1 VRAALAVVLLAF
13 LLGCS
18 PEAPAPRALTGSRLN
33 QIAYTLQVLGKEKPE
48 VLSLL
53 RPDMTDG
60 KEDRL
65 GQFLMREKASL
76 QPMQEDD
83 IRKLVVDG
91 WGHSFNLAKRAD
103 VALRDPASPLLRF
116 PGDILVWSS
125 GPDGTNQL
133 GRGDDVV
140 YTPTQ

>member
-1 VRAALAVVLLAF
+1 MRAIVAVVLLGG

-18 PEAPAPRALTGSRLN
+18 PETPAPRVQTVYRLK
-33 QIAYTLQVLGKEKPE
+33 QIAYTLEVLRKEKTDA
-48 VLSLL
+48 LSLL
-53 RPDMTDG
+53 VPGANDG

-65 GQFLMREKASL
+65 RQFLMREKTSL

-83 IRKLVVDG
+83 ISKLVTDG
-91 WGHSFNLAKRAD
+91 WGHSFNLASRAD
-103 VALRDPASPLLRF
+103 VAIKDPASPLLRF

-125 GPDGTNQL
+125 GPDGTNQF

-140 YTPTQ
+140 YTPAQ